1 MSDDYKLG
9 YENGRYA
16 ALVALKA
23 ELNSQKEP
31 LLRKIISD
39 GKSDQITG
47 ARLTLINTLD
57 DWITDEMEKTE

>member
-1 MSDDYKLG
+1 MDEDYKRG
-9 YENGRYA
+9 YADGRYG

-47 ARLTLINTLD
+47 VRLALINTLD